1 MLVSVVICSILSCRV
16 KLASV
21 AMYSQSGD
29 IQCTVYIM
37 VAFNS
42 IETSSCIQ
50 IIAPPTERTERMM
63 DPAFVDGS
71 FWPFRGCVVGRC
83 AFGKSFCV
91 VSYVVIMEWY
101 RGRTCVE
108 KRFGLRCLD
117 FLVVVVV
124 FALGFVLVFRE
135 NQSSFH
141 QYTTEQKQLG

>member
-1 MLVSVVICSILSCRV
+1 
-16 KLASV
+16 
-21 AMYSQSGD
+21 
-29 IQCTVYIM
+29 
-37 VAFNS
+37 
-42 IETSSCIQ
+42 
-50 IIAPPTERTERMM
+50 M

-108 KRFGLRCLD
+108 KIFGVRCLD
-117 FLVVVVV
+117 FLVVAVV
-124 FALGFVLVFRE
+124 FALVFRG
-135 NQSSFH
+135 NQSGFH